1 MRGSKLQLSDREK
14 DATVLC
20 LIKQKQN
27 PKYLSSG
34 FSDLESMSVISSC
47 AIFVYA
53 SFSVCVYLLRPL
65 SREIH
70 DPKDEKKGF
79 VSSCLDIK
87 IQIYHN
93 LQKKYSLESLVGS
106 TELKIQDRKTSL
118 FSFF

>member
-1 MRGSKLQLSDREK
+1 MRGSKLQLSDREN

-34 FSDLESMSVISSC
+34 FGDLESMSALASC
-47 AIFVYA
+47 AICVHA

-65 SREIH
+65 SNGIH

-79 VSSCLDIK
+79 VSSCLNIK

-93 LQKKYSLESLVGS
+93 LQKNYSL
-106 TELKIQDRKTSL
+106 
-118 FSFF
+118 